1 MTNEMRERWRFF
13 LYHAGYAIPPGR
25 VVCAMELAHAEEWA
39 ERKQAEGCLTIEW
52 VRDDDFN
59 ADDWEDWADP
69 HAQRAAER
77 DGAEGCVVE
86 YHGEHVT
93 SLWAI
98 VGADQDY
105 RRVIEAELALEAK
118 GEIGA

>member
-39 ERKQAEGCLTIEW
+39 ERKQAEGC
-52 VRDDDFN
+52 
-59 ADDWEDWADP
+59 
-69 HAQRAAER
+69 
-77 DGAEGCVVE
+77 VVE